1 MHIFVQYSPDAV
13 GEQLSPATQE
23 LEKWPPN
30 IYLTANAV
38 VLATGIRKTSGS
50 RCTW

>member
-1 MHIFVQYSPDAV
+1 MHIFVQYTQPWVDGDAV

-23 LEKWPPN
+23 PTKSP
-30 IYLTANAV
+30 ANAV

-50 RCTW
+50 W